1 MASSTSQSN
10 VERTQREIQTL
21 QKSLASE
28 SKKEADTSEKIA
40 RTKQA
45 ISRTSVASIIQSK
58 LRDIGRFEGEIVQI
72 QKKKATLSKQISDKT
87 AKLHSYQQ
95 QVTREQ
101 NREQQ
106 KFLNSLKQQQLTDQR
121 KRQAGVSRVA
131 RSISAVPIGSP
142 AAEVDVQRDAFISH
156 ASEDKDEVV
165 RPLAEKLVAAGLSVW
180 YDEFELTVGDSLR
193 KSIDR
198 GLVNSRFGIVVLS
211 PHFFAKNWTEYE
223 LNGLVAREMADGSKV
238 ILPLWHHVSKDE
250 VRKHSPSL
258 ADKVALN
265 TAVSTLDEIVE
276 QLIKAIRKVKT

>member
-1 MASSTSQSN
+1 MISSSQSS

-21 QKSLASE
+21 QKTLASE
-28 SKKEADTSEKIA
+28 SKKEADASSKIA
-40 RTKQA
+40 RAKQA
-45 ISRTSVASIIQSK
+45 ISRTSNASTIQSK
-58 LRDIGRFEGEIVQI
+58 LREIGRYEGEIVQI

-95 QVTREQ
+95 QVTRDQ

-106 KFLNSLKQQQLTDQR
+106 KFLDSLKQQQLTDQR
-121 KRQAGVSRVA
+121 KRRVGISRMV
-131 RSISAVPIGSP
+131 RSIADAPISSSKEE
-142 AAEVDVQRDAFISH
+142 ATVQHDAFISH

-198 GLVNSRFGIVVLS
+198 GLANSRFGIVVLS
-211 PHFFAKNWTEYE
+211 PHFLAKNWTEYE

-250 VRKHSPSL
+250 VRKYSPSL

-276 QLIKAIRKVKT
+276 QLVKAIRKANT